1 MGIVFDTDV
10 IIDIERGSSFITEL
24 IKGRKKEP
32 FGISVVT
39 AAELIHGVKRADTEE
54 RRIKRHAF
62 VEKIIS
68 LFPVYPVDLAIA
80 RIYAGLWASC
90 EKKKMTIGAHDLII
104 AATAVSL
111 GATIITSN
119 LKDFSRIE
127 GVSVEKFPK
136 R

>member
-1 MGIVFDTDV
+1 MGIVFDTDL
-10 IIDIERGSSFITEL
+10 IIDIERGSSCIIEL

-62 VEKIIS
+62 VERIIS

-80 RIYAGLWASC
+80 RYTQGYGRPA
-90 EKKKMTIGAHDLII
+90 
-104 AATAVSL
+104 
-111 GATIITSN
+111 
-119 LKDFSRIE
+119 
-127 GVSVEKFPK
+127 K
-136 R
+136 RKNDNRGS